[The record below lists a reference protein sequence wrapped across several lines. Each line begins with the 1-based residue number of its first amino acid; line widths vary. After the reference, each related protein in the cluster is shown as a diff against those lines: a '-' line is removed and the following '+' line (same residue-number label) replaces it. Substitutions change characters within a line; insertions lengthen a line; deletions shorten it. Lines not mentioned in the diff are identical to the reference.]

1 MLVRSLLLSALCW
14 SCASVMAQTPNNCEP
29 LRLQI
34 EQKIAA
40 NGVREFSVT
49 VVDVEADAAG
59 QVVGSCGQ
67 GRQKIMY
74 VRGSNVAP
82 LPDRESAPLPS
93 ITSNSNSNSISNS
106 ESGILTECKDGTV
119 SMGGQCKP

>member
-1 MLVRSLLLSALCW
+1 MVVRSLVLSALCL
-14 SCASVMAQTPNNCEP
+14 SCASGMAQTPNNCEP

-40 NGVREFSVT
+40 NGVREFSVS
-49 VVDVEADAAG
+49 VVDVEANVTG

-67 GRQKIMY
+67 GRQKIIY
-74 VRGSNVAP
+74 LRGPHAAAPPARETAPVPQSN
-82 LPDRESAPLPS
+82 
-93 ITSNSNSNSISNS
+93 
-106 ESGILTECKDGTV
+106 SGILTECKDGTV

>member
-1 MLVRSLLLSALCW
+1 MVVRSLFLSVLCL
-14 SCASVMAQTPNNCEP
+14 SCVSGMAQAPNNCEP

-40 NGVREFSVT
+40 NGVREFSVV

-59 QVVGSCGQ
+59 QVVGSCAQ

-74 VRGSNVAP
+74 LRGPLGAP
-82 LPDRESAPLPS
+82 PAARERLSAPS
-93 ITSNSNSNSISNS
+93 VDSSD
-106 ESGILTECKDGTV
+106 SGILTECKDGTV
-119 SMGGQCKP
+119 TRGGTCKP

>member
-1 MLVRSLLLSALCW
+1 MMVRSLFL
-14 SCASVMAQTPNNCEP
+14 SVMCLSCVSGMAQGPENCEP

-40 NGVREFSVT
+40 NGVSEFSVT

-59 QVVGSCGQ
+59 MVVGSCAR

-74 VRGSNVAP
+74 IKGLNVSPPANRTTAP
-82 LPDRESAPLPS
+82 LFKG
-93 ITSNSNSNSISNS
+93 N
-106 ESGILTECKDGTV
+106 SGILTECKDGTLT
-119 SMGGQCKP
+119 MGGPCKP